1 VKRRTLVRLLIGLG
15 IGIPILVEGLTFLG
29 LIERQLFDEGG
40 DSTDEP
46 TATPIRRV
54 GVGDELLPDTPQ
66 PETVRELLIIA
77 AGDPWQF
84 TMSVAVENTGDVPYE
99 LRLGEV
105 TLSDGTTV
113 QGGGSTGQI
122 PPGDQGTAAAQWSL
136 PSGSTPRTVEVT
148 GTAYGES
155 PTVIEEDVHLSKVPV
170 QGG

>member
-1 VKRRTLVRLLIGLG
+1 MKRRTLVRLLIGLG

-29 LIERQLFDEGG
+29 LIERRLFGEDGRSDDG
-40 DSTDEP
+40 M
-46 TATPIRRV
+46 TATPTRRV
-54 GVGDELLPDTPQ
+54 GVGDELLPGTPQ

-77 AGDPWQF
+77 AGDTWQF
-84 TMSVAVENTGDVPYE
+84 TMSVAVENTGEVPYE

-122 PPGDQGTAAAQWSL
+122 PSGEQGTAAAQWSI
-136 PSGSTPRTVEVT
+136 PSGSTPRTVEVI

-155 PTVIEEDVHLSKVPV
+155 PTVTEEDVTLSKVPV